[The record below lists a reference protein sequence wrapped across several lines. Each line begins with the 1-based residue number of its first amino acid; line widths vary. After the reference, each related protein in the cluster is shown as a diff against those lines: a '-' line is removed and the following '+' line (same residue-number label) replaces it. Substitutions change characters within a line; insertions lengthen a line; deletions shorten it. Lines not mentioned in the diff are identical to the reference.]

1 MILVK
6 IIIMVAI
13 MAVIWRTTKAKEV
26 HKVKTYYA
34 YLLLHINFSLVVGH
48 ITAMMATMM
57 MILTKIIR

>member
-34 YLLLHINFSLVVGH
+34 YLLLHINFSLTSVL
-48 ITAMMATMM
+48 
-57 MILTKIIR
+57 ILELQNIFLICNIFFM